1 MADLPFGQKETFPIS
16 WRLRAERAEAEVRA
30 LTARLDALDSER
42 LGAWLME
49 HRGWDTADVDELTEA
64 IRAATADP
72 TPQTDDDT

>member
-16 WRLRAERAEAEVRA
+16 WRLRAERAEGEVRA
-30 LTARLDALDSER
+30 LTARLDA
-42 LGAWLME
+42 A
-49 HRGWDTADVDELTEA
+49 TAAATMWQEQAYKAEEQFLELA